1 MKKQFLVTVT
11 YPDGDYIATNE
22 FTDVIEEAIEYAVDN
37 RMESL
42 SSYLDANIMDGESGR
57 LITTVEPVKI
67 DQYNYSEL
75 TPIEVSHINDV
86 ELTANAL
93 MGIDNKYSVVI
104 RKMMADYRGIGI
116 SMSHKES
123 CVCRVNM
130 TKTIVRLFNIS
141 RGVDVELDVETLK
154 EVRCILARNIRL
166 ACEATEKFINKLK
179 CSDV

>member
-1 MKKQFLVTVT
+1 
-11 YPDGDYIATNE
+11 
-22 FTDVIEEAIEYAVDN
+22 
-37 RMESL
+37 
-42 SSYLDANIMDGESGR
+42 
-57 LITTVEPVKI
+57 
-67 DQYNYSEL
+67 
-75 TPIEVSHINDV
+75 
-86 ELTANAL
+86 
-93 MGIDNKYSVVI
+93 
-104 RKMMADYRGIGI
+104 MMADYRGIGM